1 MRSLPILLS
10 LCVAVCSAYPLD
22 RAARDKEDS
31 MELVQ
36 VIKGGGPHIP
46 DGPVGKLA
54 LLSVYKAC
62 TELLELTMYEVQTQ
76 SYTVLHME
84 RVSVS
89 LIWASPFI
97 LEGTKARDIRY

>member
-1 MRSLPILLS
+1 MCGSVLS
-10 LCVAVCSAYPLD
+10 LSTGQGCKGQGRQHGACSGN
-22 RAARDKEDS
+22 
-31 MELVQ
+31 Q
-36 VIKGGGPHIP
+36 GGGPHIP
-46 DGPVGKLA
+46 DGPVGKLS

-62 TELLELTMYEVQTQ
+62 TELLELTMYEVETQ

-97 LEGTKARDIRY
+97 LEGTKARNIRY